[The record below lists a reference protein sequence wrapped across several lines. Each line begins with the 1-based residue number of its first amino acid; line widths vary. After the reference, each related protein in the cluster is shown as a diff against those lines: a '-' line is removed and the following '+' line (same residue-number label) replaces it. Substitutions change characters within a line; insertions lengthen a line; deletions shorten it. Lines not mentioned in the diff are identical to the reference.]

1 MELDAQT
8 DDVSNANRRRTQ
20 GIQPAGLSTGAS
32 MMPETCTYYT
42 RVAFG
47 MLRCRGATLSGK
59 CGHPDKLCPV
69 NRQYQQER
77 KIDYVW

>member
-1 MELDAQT
+1 MIPD
-8 DDVSNANRRRTQ
+8 
-20 GIQPAGLSTGAS
+20 
-32 MMPETCTYYT
+32 TCTYYT

-69 NRQYQQER
+69 NRQYQKKNPEAAGEP
-77 KIDYVW
+77 